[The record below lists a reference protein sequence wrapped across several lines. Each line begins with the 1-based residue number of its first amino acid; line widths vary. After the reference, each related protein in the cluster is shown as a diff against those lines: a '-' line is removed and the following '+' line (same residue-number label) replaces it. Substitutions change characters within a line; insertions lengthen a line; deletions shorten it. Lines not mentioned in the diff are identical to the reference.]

1 MGVTLTEFLVLQI
14 ATDEGLRNE
23 VHLGECLI
31 WDPVR
36 SRCDCSG
43 PARVTAECAA
53 HLRIVELHAIDCWVG
68 TGPDGDDEYFC
79 AGCMGTGTAPY
90 PDGVV
95 CPTLAALATVY
106 ADRPGYSDEWR
117 RP

>member
-1 MGVTLTEFLVLQI
+1 MTLTEFLVLQI
-14 ATDEGLRNE
+14 AADEAHVTSALALHGSGTE
-23 VHLGECLI
+23 WPLGHPL
-31 WDPVR
+31 DPGR
-36 SRCDCSG
+36 
-43 PARVTAECAA
+43 AAAECAA

-68 TGPDGDDEYFC
+68 TGPDGGDEYFC
-79 AGCMGTGTAPY
+79 AGCMGTGTAPT

-95 CPTLAALATVY
+95 CPTLAALASVY